1 MENIENNIVK
11 IHKDT
16 KGRLRMITISL
27 CMIVKNEEDVLARC
41 LDSVRGVAD
50 EIIVVDTGSA
60 DHTKEI
66 ARRYTQKVYDFT
78 WMDDFSA
85 ARNAS
90 FSQAEMDYCLWLDAD
105 DVLEEP
111 ARTALIQLKQTLLP
125 SINAVMMRYDTM
137 FDANG
142 APVFS
147 YYRERLVR
155 NGKGFTWTGAVHE
168 VIRFD
173 GEMRYADIAVTHRK
187 TRPADPNRNMRIYE
201 KQLAAGKV
209 LEPRERFYY
218 ARELYDHGKYE
229 KAARRLE
236 EFLDSGEGW
245 RENEIEACR
254 QLAACYYHLKDERR
268 AVASLFRSF
277 LCDTPRAEI
286 CCDLGKYF
294 LDRQKFQ
301 QAAYWYEQA
310 LSCPRRDC
318 AGGFISVDC
327 YGYIPL
333 MQLCVCYD
341 RMGNRELARQYNER
355 AGQLK
360 PNDDAYLYNK
370 AFFEKQQAVQC
381 HAGR

>member
-1 MENIENNIVK
+1 
-11 IHKDT
+11 
-16 KGRLRMITISL
+16 MITISL

-41 LDSVRGVAD
+41 LDSVRDIAD
-50 EIIVVDTGSA
+50 EIVIVDTGST
-60 DHTKEI
+60 DRTREI

-78 WMDDFSA
+78 WVDDFSA
-85 ARNAS
+85 ARNFS
-90 FSQAEMDYCLWLDAD
+90 FSKAEMDYCLWLDAD

-111 ARTALIQLKQTLLP
+111 DRIAFLRLKQTLPP
-125 SINAVMMRYDTM
+125 SVCAVMMRYDAL
-137 FDANG
+137 FDATG

-187 TRPADPNRNMRIYE
+187 TRPADPDRNLRIYE
-201 KQLAAGKV
+201 KQLAEGKA
-209 LEPRERFYY
+209 LEPRECFYY
-218 ARELYDHGKYE
+218 ARELYDHGRFE
-229 KAARRLE
+229 EAAQRLE
-236 EFLDSGEGW
+236 AFLDGGEGW

-254 QLAACYYHLKDERR
+254 QLAACYYRLENERK

-277 LCDTPRAEI
+277 LYDTPRAEV

-294 LDRQKFQ
+294 LDRQKHQ
-301 QAAYWYEQA
+301 QAAYWYELA
-310 LSCPRRDC
+310 LVCPRRDC

-341 RMGNRELARQYNER
+341 RMGSRELARQYNER

-360 PNDDAYLYNK
+360 PNDAAYRYNQ
-370 AFFEKQQAVQC
+370 ALFEKQQAVQC
-381 HAGR
+381 HAER